1 MNLTE
6 KAKKYMIDTYAKYP
20 VELVKGKGS
29 TVWDSNGKEYLDFY
43 GGHAVCLV
51 GHCPPTGGEGITK
64 QANTLI
70 FSSNVFSTE
79 PAIHLA
85 EKLVHTLAP
94 HEYQVFFANSGS
106 EANET
111 ALKIARRHTGKN
123 HMISFKNSFHGRGV
137 GPLAVTGID
146 HYHQFN
152 PNLDAYTTFVEFGD
166 LEAVKNAWTPDTAG
180 VICEAIQ
187 SIGGIVMAA
196 PEFYKGLEALCHE
209 KGGVLIMDEV
219 QTGLGRTGSYWFS
232 QAMGIKPGIIT
243 TAKGI
248 AAGLPLSAVL
258 VEKKLSASI
267 KVGDHA
273 TTFGG
278 GPVPCAAGCA
288 VLDLISQ
295 PGFLKEVQ
303 EKEKKIRARL
313 EGFPAIHAI
322 RGKGLLLGIEM
333 NKAFPKLVVRCL
345 EAGIIISTS
354 DNPHVFR
361 IMPPLTTTMIEIDQ
375 FADIFLN
382 VLSSY

>member
-1 MNLTE
+1 
-6 KAKKYMIDTYAKYP
+6 MIDTYAKYP

-29 TVWDSNGKEYLDFY
+29 KVWDSKGKEYLDFY

-51 GHCPPTGGEGITK
+51 GHCPPTVVEAITK

-70 FSSNVFSTE
+70 FYSNVFSTE
-79 PAIHLA
+79 PAINLA
-85 EKLVHTLAP
+85 EKLAHTLAP

-111 ALKIARRHTGKN
+111 ALKIARRHTEKN
-123 HMISFKNSFHGRGV
+123 HIISFKGSFHGRGA

-146 HYHQFN
+146 HYHQFE
-152 PNLDAYTTFVEFGD
+152 PNLDKYTTFVDYGD
-166 LEAVKNAWTPDTAG
+166 LDAVRKAWTPDTAG

-196 PEFYKGLEALCHE
+196 PEFYKGLETLCNE
-209 KGGVLIMDEV
+209 KSGMLIMDEV

-232 QAMGIKPGIIT
+232 RTMDITPGIIT

-258 VEKKLSASI
+258 VKKEISAAI

-288 VLDLISQ
+288 VLDLVSQ
-295 PGFLKEVQ
+295 HGFLKEVQ
-303 EKEKKIRARL
+303 EKERHIRARL
-313 EGFPAIHAI
+313 EGFPSIRAI

-333 NKAFPKLVVRCL
+333 NTPFPKLVARCL

-354 DNPHVFR
+354 DNPNVFR
-361 IMPPLTTTMIEIDQ
+361 IMPPLTTSMAEIDK
-375 FADIFLN
+375 FADILLK